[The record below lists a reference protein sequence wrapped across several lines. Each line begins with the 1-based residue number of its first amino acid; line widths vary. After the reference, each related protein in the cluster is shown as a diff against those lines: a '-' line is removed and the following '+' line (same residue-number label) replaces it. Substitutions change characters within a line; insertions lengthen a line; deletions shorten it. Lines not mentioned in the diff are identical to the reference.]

1 MILSILIPVYN
12 EEKTLL
18 KSLQAVRNL
27 KSNLFQY
34 EIIVID
40 DGSTDDSPKILESN
54 KNLYDK
60 LLINKNN
67 KGKGHSIKRGIL
79 ESTGTYIIFHDAD
92 LEYNPSDILKFEKIF
107 SDFDADGIIGSRF
120 NPWYID

>member
-34 EIIVID
+34 EIIEL
-40 DGSTDDSPKILESN
+40 SS
-54 KNLYDK
+54 KN
-60 LLINKNN
+60 IQRC
-67 KGKGHSIKRGIL
+67 SV
-79 ESTGTYIIFHDAD
+79 
-92 LEYNPSDILKFEKIF
+92 
-107 SDFDADGIIGSRF
+107 
-120 NPWYID
+120 